1 MFDQTRQEGRNQQT
15 LQLDESEYADDIEML
30 HIVHRLTAAAA
41 EAKALMAEKDEQVR
55 KSVQALLAAGM
66 PTEAVAKML
75 DMSIEAVNAMK

>member
-1 MFDQTRQEGRNQQT
+1 
-15 LQLDESEYADDIEML
+15 ML